1 MQDWIPTIMSM
12 LGQPD
17 LVESLKVGASI
28 GERDYRVHL
37 DGVDQSELIT
47 GAGPSKRKEF
57 YYFTETV
64 LHGLR
69 YGDWKVLFKTQDRWF
84 NGIQPSAEWGDQGN
98 PYSAPAGILAN
109 NVLLLVAML
118 AVMLGTLP
126 LMIGAMRTL
135 RRPVGVQIQ
144 RFLSTFADYPPRQ
157 RSFDLPID
165 ELMNQ
170 LNPARTR

>member
-17 LVESLKVGASI
+17 LGERLLHGTTI
-28 GERDYRVHL
+28 GEREYRVHL
-37 DGVDQSELIT
+37 DGVDQSELVT
-47 GAGPSKRKEF
+47 GAGPSKRREF

-84 NGIQPSAEWGDQGN
+84 NGIQQNFVTPLITNLKVDPFERFHVARGFDEWQENHAWLYG
-98 PYSAPAGILAN
+98 
-109 NVLLLVAML
+109 
-118 AVMLGTLP
+118 
-126 LMIGAMRTL
+126 
-135 RRPVGVQIQ
+135 PVGVQVE
-144 RFLSTFADYPPRQ
+144 RFLSTFRDYPARQ